1 MHLPKINLKA
11 EEKKIVSFIADT
23 FKKANK
29 HSAIVAVSGGVDS
42 ATSLLL
48 AVKAL
53 GPENVLALHMPSKSS
68 DPKHARDI
76 KSLLGAVKLPVENFI
91 TINIGSII
99 QKTWKIIKHYAG
111 KEVRP
116 LSEVG
121 PLKTANKGTPDRTKI
136 NAEIAR
142 LNKLRLAN
150 MAARVRMVVLYDQA
164 KLENALVVGT
174 ENYSEQML
182 GYFTRFGDE
191 ASDIEP
197 IRHLYKTQV
206 YELAKHLGVPKE
218 IVVKEPS
225 ADLWRGQT
233 DEGELGF
240 SYAQADPILAMF
252 AQGKSSEDMIKAGC
266 DKKLVEAVLNQ
277 VRANNFKHK
286 VPHKV

>member
-1 MHLPKINLKA
+1 
-11 EEKKIVSFIADT
+11 
-23 FKKANK
+23 
-29 HSAIVAVSGGVDS
+29 
-42 ATSLLL
+42 
-48 AVKAL
+48 
-53 GPENVLALHMPSKSS
+53 
-68 DPKHARDI
+68 
-76 KSLLGAVKLPVENFI
+76 
-91 TINIGSII
+91 
-99 QKTWKIIKHYAG
+99 
-111 KEVRP
+111 
-116 LSEVG
+116 
-121 PLKTANKGTPDRTKI
+121 
-136 NAEIAR
+136 
-142 LNKLRLAN
+142 

-206 YELAKHLGVPKE
+206 YELAKHLGVPQE